1 MGGCAKFD
9 GQRRTLCQFVLIAGL
24 ALIVGMLIAR
34 PAAAGDSVAI
44 LEGNHPD
51 EAADVANEAAAS
63 PSQPLAMYL
72 TMALRNRA
80 ELTRLLAD
88 QQDPASP
95 DYHRWLTP
103 DEFTN
108 RFGPTDADL
117 ARVTRWLKKKGFSVK
132 SADASA
138 RKVSF
143 TGTVAQA
150 QSSFAV
156 KIAATADGR
165 LYSNTNDPAV
175 PADLAPLIDS
185 IHGLDNLLHSKPT
198 VHRVSRRNSSASSP
212 ASVANSAGPAFGPP
226 DIYTF
231 YNETPLLNL
240 NVDGSNTGCIAV
252 IEDSNIDQPAAAAF
266 NTQFRLPALS
276 PANFNVVLVDGTDPG
291 QNGDE
296 TETMVD
302 VNYSHSVAP
311 GSRIRVYLGDESHA
325 QSSAILDAIH
335 AAVTEK
341 NNPCSAISISFG
353 FCGGSKRFYKTQNGF
368 FAQAASQGQAVF
380 VATGDTGAAGLQ
392 LNKRTNTCIVG
403 NKRNL
408 NELAASP
415 NVTAIGGTEF
425 APKYV
430 GGNDVGF
437 VSETV
442 WNGGGATG
450 GGQSKV
456 FKKPAFQ
463 KGLIAKDKERDV
475 PDVSFGASP
484 ASPGFFFG
492 GRDHSNGAPTV
503 ECCIGGTSIGAPAWT
518 GISQLISHLNG
529 RPIGNLNSRIYQ
541 LGAKNSSAATG
552 IRDVTS
558 GNNAFNGVAG
568 FSAGPGYDKASGWGT
583 VDMGLFVPAYLG
595 KGVGGPT
602 PTATPTST
610 ATATATNTAA
620 ATSTATP
627 TSTATATPTVAATRT
642 STATSTATATRT
654 TTSTASAT
662 PIASA
667 TSIATATATAVPTS
681 TASATATATTTATPT
696 AAATGTATAIAT
708 RTVTATATM
717 TPTSTATTTTTPT
730 ATATAT
736 QTSTATATTA
746 ATSTAPATETATGT
760 PTTTPTSTATTT
772 ATPTATAAATQTA
785 TATTTTTGTPT
796 ATATE
801 TATATATGTTE
812 ATPTA
817 TNTPGPEAGDIL
829 VAGGDTA
836 GQLGIINPAANP
848 VSSNGAQIFDT
859 ASNTFLLVGNL
870 NTSRES
876 AVAVVLPNGLTLIV
890 GGQSC
895 SSATI
900 GGQSGFECT
909 ALPTSE
915 LYNANTKTFRVAG
928 SGSGGL
934 MTVARSGPSATL
946 IEGSGTALDG
956 QVLIVGGSTGSS
968 FLSQTPPAPGPG
980 VPTGQIALNTAE
992 LYNPATD
999 TFTAT
1004 NSIPGC
1010 PTGTSCATG
1019 LPAICA
1025 GPSSAI
1031 STASETGSTATITM
1045 STANPTNLMI
1055 GDKVT
1060 IANVSVAGY
1069 NGNFT
1074 VTAIPT
1080 GSTFQYTTVSRL
1092 AAGSGGTA
1100 AADTAACGIVGQ
1112 GAALIPNDGGKVLL
1126 AGGDLMTFLGQS
1138 STLSF
1143 IFDPSTQ
1150 TFSRTTGSLTTQRE
1164 SFALVPMDPSVV
1176 TGPLSGHVVAFGGID
1191 ANSNSCTASSSPMV
1205 ASTLNTAEV
1214 FDPSSQTWS
1223 AAANTMGVKRAG
1235 VATLLETG
1243 SLAGEAI
1250 LPGGIDVEVGK
1261 LPSNCGATTS
1271 INQAAQSATDL
1282 YDPGTG
1288 VGGTFTATGSLNQAR
1303 EGQGQG
1309 VLGTGTD
1316 STDLLVIGGACT
1328 TPTPSLQSVTIGTS
1342 QAATTCGSVNAQNDY
1357 SELYSQSSK
1366 TWTVGPT
1373 FVSGFTPTNE
1383 PASAVLP

>member
-1 MGGCAKFD
+1 MVRAIEDLQSLTGRVG
-9 GQRRTLCQFVLIAGL
+9 TLRQFVLITGL
-24 ALIVGMLIAR
+24 TLIVGLWVAR
-34 PAAAGDSVAI
+34 PAAARDSAMI
-44 LEGNHPD
+44 LQGNHPD
-51 EAADVANEAAAS
+51 EAADIVTEAAAS

-80 ELTRLLAD
+80 ELTRLLAG

-117 ARVTRWLKKKGFSVK
+117 TRVTQWLKKNGFSVT

-138 RKVSF
+138 REVSF
-143 TGTVAQA
+143 SGTVAQA

-175 PADLAPLIDS
+175 PADLAPLIES
-185 IHGLDNLLHSKPT
+185 IHGLDNLLHSRPQ
-198 VHRVSRRNSSASSP
+198 VHRVSKRGSRASSP
-212 ASVANSAGPAFGPP
+212 ASVVKSAGPAFGPP

-231 YNETPLLNL
+231 YDETPLLNS
-240 NVDGSNTGCIAV
+240 NIDGSGSGCIAV
-252 IEDSNIDQPAAAAF
+252 VEDSNIDQPAADEF
-266 NTQFRLPALS
+266 NTQFGLPALS
-276 PANFNVVLVDGTDPG
+276 PANFRVVLVDGTDPG
-291 QNGDE
+291 ENQDE
-296 TETMVD
+296 DEAMVD
-302 VNYSHSVAP
+302 VNYSHAVAP
-311 GSRIRVYLGDESHA
+311 GSSIRVYLGDQSNTR
-325 QSSAILDAIH
+325 SSAILDAIH

-341 NNPCSAISISFG
+341 NGPCNAISISFS
-353 FCGGSKRFYKTQNGF
+353 FCEGSKGFYKTQNGF
-368 FAQAASQGQAVF
+368 FAQAASQGQSVF
-380 VATGDTGAAGLQ
+380 VATGDTGAAGLK
-392 LNKRTNTCIVG
+392 LNQRTGACVVG
-403 NKRNL
+403 VSRNID
-408 NELAASP
+408 ELAGSP
-415 NVTAIGGTEF
+415 TVTAIGGTEF
-425 APKYV
+425 TPNYV

-442 WNGGGATG
+442 WNDGGATG

-463 KGLIAKDKERDV
+463 KGLIAKDKKRDV

-492 GRDHSNGAPTV
+492 GRDHNGAPAV
-503 ECCIGGTSIGAPAWT
+503 VCCIGGTSIGAPAYA
-518 GISQLISHLNG
+518 GISQLISQQNG
-529 RPIGNLNSRIYQ
+529 SPIGNLNSRIYQ
-541 LGAKNSSAATG
+541 LGAEHSGATTG

-595 KGVGGPT
+595 KSVGGPT
-602 PTATPTST
+602 PTPTATATPSST
-610 ATATATNTAA
+610 ATATATVA

-642 STATSTATATRT
+642 STSTSTATATRT
-654 TTSTASAT
+654 TMSTASAT
-662 PIASA
+662 PTASA
-667 TSIATATATAVPTS
+667 TSTATATATAVPTS

-696 AAATGTATAIAT
+696 SI
-708 RTVTATATM
+708 
-717 TPTSTATTTTTPT
+717 ATTTATPT

-736 QTSTATATTA
+736 QTATAMATTVTATATA
-746 ATSTAPATETATGT
+746 
-760 PTTTPTSTATTT
+760 TSTATTGE
-772 ATPTATAAATQTA
+772 TA
-785 TATTTTTGTPT
+785 TATQ
-796 ATATE
+796 TATE
-801 TATATATGTTE
+801 TATATATETSTSTATGTTE

-817 TNTPGPEAGDIL
+817 TNTPGPEEGDIL
-829 VAGGDTA
+829 VAGGDTG
-836 GQLGIINPAANP
+836 GQLGGITNPAANT

-859 ASNTFLLVGNL
+859 ATNTFLLVGNL
-870 NTSRES
+870 DTSRES

-909 ALPTSE
+909 ALQTSE
-915 LYNANTKTFRVAG
+915 LYNENTQTFTVAG

-934 MTVARSGPSATL
+934 MTIARSGPSATL
-946 IEGSGTALDG
+946 IEGSGTPLDG
-956 QVLIVGGSTGSS
+956 QLLIVGGSTGSS
-968 FLSQTPPAPGPG
+968 FVSQTPPTPGPG

-1010 PTGTSCATG
+1010 PTGTSCAAG

-1031 STASETGSTATITM
+1031 SSASETGSTATITM
-1045 STANPTNLMI
+1045 STTNPTNLII

-1074 VTAIPT
+1074 ITAIPT
-1080 GSTFQYTTVSRL
+1080 GSTFRYTTASRL
-1092 AAGSGGTA
+1092 GAGSGGTA
-1100 AADTAACGIVGQ
+1100 AADTVQCGIVGQ
-1112 GAALIPNDGGKVLL
+1112 GAALIPNDSGKVLL

-1150 TFSRTTGSLTTQRE
+1150 MFSLTTGSLTTRRE

-1191 ANSNSCTASSSPMV
+1191 ANSNSCTVSSSPVV
-1205 ASTLNTAEV
+1205 ATTLNTAEV

-1223 AAANTMGVKRAG
+1223 AAANTMGVNRAG

-1243 SLAGEAI
+1243 SLAGEVI
-1250 LPGGIDVEVGK
+1250 LPGGVDVEVGK
-1261 LPSNCGATTS
+1261 LPSNCGAMTS
-1271 INQAAQSATDL
+1271 ITQAAESETDL
-1282 YDPGTG
+1282 YDPDTA

-1309 VLGTGTD
+1309 VIGTGTD
-1316 STDLLVIGGACT
+1316 SSDLLVIGGACT

-1342 QAATTCGSVNAQNDY
+1342 QAATTCGSVSAQNDY
-1357 SELYSQSSK
+1357 SELYNQSSK

-1373 FVSGFTPTNE
+1373 FASGFTPTNG